1 MNKRIAGLL
10 IAVSLAFSPI
20 ATSSAQANTASA
32 TTKVSASVATKST
45 TSVSSGTKIAKQGA
59 KYIGVRY
66 VWGGSSPSK
75 GFDCSGLTS
84 YTFKKLGKSIPRVA
98 SDQYRHSAHVKTPKV
113 GDLVFAHDS
122 RGHVYHVGIYVN
134 SHTWLESE
142 RPGKGVN
149 YYKPW
154 TKSVYYGRYTVK

>member
-10 IAVSLAFSPI
+10 IAAALAFSPL
-20 ATSSAQANTASA
+20 ATSSAQANTSA
-32 TTKVSASVATKST
+32 TSTKVSASVVTKST
-45 TSVSSGTKIAKQGA
+45 TVSPGTKIVRQGA

-66 VWGGSSPSK
+66 AWGGSSPSK

-84 YTFKKLGKSIPRVA
+84 YTFKKLGKTIPRVA
-98 SDQYRHSAHVKTPKV
+98 NDQYRHSKHIRTPKA
-113 GDLVFAHDS
+113 GDLVFPHDA
-122 RGHVYHVGIYVN
+122 RGYVYHVGIYVN

-142 RPGKGVN
+142 HPGKGVA

>member
-1 MNKRIAGLL
+1 MNKSIAGLL
-10 IAVSLAFSPI
+10 LAGALAISPL
-20 ATSSAQANTASA
+20 ATSSAQANTPAASTNVSAPAHA
-32 TTKVSASVATKST
+32 TTT
-45 TSVSSGTKIAKQGA
+45 VSSGTKIVKQGA

-66 VWGGSSPSK
+66 VWGGSSPSR
-75 GFDCSGLTS
+75 GFDCSGFTQ
-84 YTFKKLGKSIPRVA
+84 YTFKRLGKTIPRVA
-98 SDQYRHSAHVKTPKV
+98 NDQYRKSVHVKTPKT

-122 RGHVYHVGIYVN
+122 HGYVYHVGIYVN
-134 SHTWLESE
+134 SHTWLETE